1 MIISTASAV
10 RDVLAIKELHSHSS
24 RIKTVKSDARSS
36 ISPESRFPAKTSL
49 TPNLESPQADSGAG
63 LEAEDRM
70 IVAAHS
76 EAKAVVDHSEA
87 EAEELLQLKA
97 KEKAVVPA
105 EKAVVHS
112 EAKAEDL
119 LQLKAKEKAEALAE
133 KAVVHSEAR
142 AEDLL
147 QLKAKEKTEA
157 LAEKAAENI
166 VAAAINSETEALK
179 ALKAIETLVQKEDS
193 QNEALNPC
201 F

>member
-1 MIISTASAV
+1 MIISTASAAQG
-10 RDVLAIKELHSHSS
+10 VLAIKELHSHSS

-36 ISPESRFPAKTSL
+36 ISPESRFLAKTSL
-49 TPNLESPQADSGAG
+49 TPSLENPQVDSGAG

-87 EAEELLQLKA
+87 GAEELLQLKA
-97 KEKAVVPA
+97 KEKAVAP
-105 EKAVVHS
+105 
-112 EAKAEDL
+112 
-119 LQLKAKEKAEALAE
+119 AE

-147 QLKAKEKTEA
+147 QLKAKEKAVA
-157 LAEKAAENI
+157 LVEKDAENI
-166 VAAAINSETEALK
+166 VAAETNSETEALE

-193 QNEALNPC
+193 RNEALNPC

>member
-10 RDVLAIKELHSHSS
+10 QGVLAIKELHSHSS

-36 ISPESRFPAKTSL
+36 ISPESRFLAKTSL
-49 TPNLESPQADSGAG
+49 TPSLENHQADSGAG

-87 EAEELLQLKA
+87 GAEELLRLKD
-97 KEKAVVPA
+97 KEKAVAHA
-105 EKAVVHS
+105 EKAVVR
-112 EAKAEDL
+112 
-119 LQLKAKEKAEALAE
+119 
-133 KAVVHSEAR
+133 SEAR

-147 QLKAKEKTEA
+147 QLKAKEKAAA
-157 LAEKAAENI
+157 LVEKAVVHSEARVEDLLQLKAKEKAVALVEKDAENI
-166 VAAAINSETEALK
+166 VAAETNSETEALE

-193 QNEALNPC
+193 RNEALNPC